1 MCKKYFFLPFILF
14 LGLSNLAFSQFWFL
28 GQRGREKYVNVKF
41 APQSTL
47 AIGAGTSTYM
57 GELLPSQ
64 ALLTTG
70 MQSTRM
76 NIGVQYTKH
85 FHPRFS
91 YKGSLSYLQIA
102 GDDNYYGYG
111 VGDEG
116 KRFASNFERNLHFK
130 NQLVELAAFG
140 MFDFVKRNPFR
151 KKRADF
157 SPYVMVGIAAV
168 YSDPKARGVPE
179 ILSNSLGQITGFRQA
194 GWVSLN
200 GVTDENSAANTEIVG
215 TEGSK
220 YSPIQM
226 ALPMGFGFR
235 WKLTDAID
243 IGAEFNYRLTF
254 TDLLDDVSDNRINKL
269 DVNTTYSNRSINKDF
284 SNGLLP
290 SPGKNEIYA
299 ANTWKLLPAPGT
311 FLPQTPIVG
320 SRGNDSYFTTQ
331 VMLIFHLG
339 RPMGSIN

>member
-1 MCKKYFFLPFILF
+1 MCKKYFLFSFLLF
-14 LGLSNLAFSQFWFL
+14 LGLSNLAYSQFWFL
-28 GQRGREKYVNVKF
+28 GQRGRERYVNVKF

-47 AIGAGTSTYM
+47 AIGTGTSTYI

-70 MQSTRM
+70 IQSTRM

-91 YKGSLSYLQIA
+91 YKGSLSYIQIA

-111 VGDEG
+111 LGDEG
-116 KRFASNFERNLHFK
+116 KRFASNFERNLHFN

-151 KKRADF
+151 KKRPYF
-157 SPYVMVGIAAV
+157 SPYVMLGVAGV

-179 ILSNSLGQITGFRQA
+179 VLRNESGLVTGFRQA

-200 GVTDENSAANTEIVG
+200 GVTDENSASNTDIVG
-215 TEGSK
+215 TEGIK
-220 YSPIQM
+220 YSPIQV
-226 ALPMGFGFR
+226 AIPMGFGFR

-243 IGAEFNYRLTF
+243 LGAEFTYRIAF
-254 TDLLDDVSDNRINKL
+254 TDYLDDVSDNRMNTL

-284 SNGLLP
+284 SNGLIP
-290 SPGKNEIYA
+290 SSGKNEIYA
-299 ANTWKLLPAPGT
+299 ANTFNVLPTPGS
-311 FLPQTPIVG
+311 FLPQTPLVG
-320 SRGNDSYFTTQ
+320 SKGNDSYFTTQ
-331 VMLIFHLG
+331 FMLIFHLG